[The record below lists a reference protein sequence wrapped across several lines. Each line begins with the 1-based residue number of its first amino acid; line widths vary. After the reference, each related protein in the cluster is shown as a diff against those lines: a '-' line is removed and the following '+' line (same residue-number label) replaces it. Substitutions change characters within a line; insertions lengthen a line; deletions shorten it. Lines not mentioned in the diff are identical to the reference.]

1 MIKTINSVGAIAAFM
16 LCGFQ
21 NASAATINEVFTESY
36 QCNSVNLRAQSG
48 ITQQQLRSSC
58 DEISETETDF
68 YSFFNTNASSPLP
81 NDNNT
86 TLDVYIYLS
95 SAEYKANG
103 QAHFGINTDNGGM
116 YLEGTPSNSANQAKF
131 ISHICED
138 SWVPFSCAYTGQ
150 VYNLQHE
157 YVHYL
162 DGRFNVSGPFGTFT
176 YNAGLT
182 EGLADFLANGT
193 NYTRTLNSLSGKEIP
208 PFYNILS
215 ADYNHPDLYQWG
227 YMAIHYM
234 NANHRSDY
242 DDIINA
248 LRSGS
253 TATYQTTLKNVSDRI
268 GDGFSDYV
276 QSLTSATAMS
286 YVALPEDNNFGS
298 CNLEQRYIRYVDDSS
313 TSNLSVL
320 NNTSVPLRLMW
331 IDNVTGSAGTQEI
344 ALLTQGQ
351 QYNNS
356 FWREND
362 RFVMMSE
369 NRECVGVGIV
379 GQTASFSVE
388 PSLVNN
394 LVPDT
399 LPAANEI
406 GSCSLERPYFKT
418 TNTTNVTVTNNSN
431 EVMQVRWVNYVTG
444 ARSDTVYATL
454 NVGESYTGTTWQAG
468 DRMVFVDSL
477 NSCKGVVSLTPG
489 ENVYSI
495 NGDVQNNAPTANIN
509 GTYNGVVNIAVNFTS
524 AGSTDNDGSIEAF
537 RWDFGDGAVSTLA
550 NPSHAYNSQGVYDV
564 RLTVTDNEGATNTTS
579 TKVTI
584 SAEDIIPG
592 NTLPNICTTQAP
604 ITGGNLVAGNT
615 VCLGNSPV
623 IWLSIANISGHD
635 SVKIRTSHGSGD
647 LSINYDNSGWPT
659 GTNSDDGFSND
670 IGNSECIYVSGGSN
684 YWGNLKISNSNG
696 TASILVE
703 FDTPGCNVNE
713 NQNTPPTAYSNGSY
727 LGTVN
732 NSISFSSAG
741 SSDTEGPIVSYSW
754 NFGDGKISTL
764 MNPSHTYT
772 AVGDYNV
779 ELTVTDSDGATDTV
793 VTTASISAELSGG
806 DAVIDACA
814 IESPISGWIE
824 QSDDICVPSGSWVNA
839 IAYYGINVP
848 LGTNKVVIMTAH
860 GSGNGNLY
868 YKSSGWA
875 SGNSYDQRS
884 DNPDNAEFITI
895 NNPRAGYHYFSIV
908 GEHNGM
914 SIKFDFE

>member
-1 MIKTINSVGAIAAFM
+1 MIKTMSLTGGIAVFL
-16 LCGFQ
+16 LCGVQ
-21 NASAATINEVFTESY
+21 SASAATIDEVFTEMY
-36 QCNSVNLRAQSG
+36 QCNSVNLRAQTG
-48 ITQQQLRSSC
+48 ITQQQLRNSC
-58 DEISETETDF
+58 DEIAETETDF

-116 YLEGTPSNSANQAKF
+116 YLEGTPSNSTNQAKF

-138 SWVPFSCAYTGQ
+138 NWVPFSCAYTGQ

-208 PFYNILS
+208 PLYNILS

-253 TATYQTTLKNVSDRI
+253 TATYQATLKNVSNRI

-286 YVALPEDNNFGS
+286 YVALPENNNFGS

-331 IDNVTGSAGTQEI
+331 IDNVTGNAGTQEI

-351 QYNNS
+351 QYNNN

-362 RFVMMSE
+362 RFIMMSE
-369 NRECVGVGIV
+369 NRECVGVGVV
-379 GQTASFSVE
+379 GQTANFSIDQN
-388 PSLVNN
+388 LVNAV
-394 LVPDT
+394 VPDV
-399 LPAANEI
+399 LPESNEI

-418 TNTTNVTVTNNSN
+418 DTATNVQVTNNSD
-431 EVMQVRWVNYVTG
+431 EVMEVRWVNYVTG
-444 ARSDTVYATL
+444 VRSDTVYATL

-495 NGDVQNNAPTANIN
+495 NGNIQNIAPTANIN
-509 GTYNGVVNIAVNFTS
+509 GTYSGIENTAISFSSV
-524 AGSTDNDGSIEAF
+524 GSIDSDGSIDVF
-537 RWDFGDGAVSTLA
+537 RWDFGDGSVSTTA
-550 NPSHAYNSQGVYDV
+550 NPSHVYSAQGTYKVS
-564 RLTVTDNEGATNTTS
+564 LTVTDNFGAASTVSTT
-579 TKVTI
+579 VII
-584 SAEDIIPG
+584 SAGGTAPVT
-592 NTLPNICTTQAP
+592 NLPNTCATQNVV
-604 ITGGNLVAGNT
+604 TRGSLTAGNA
-615 VCLGNSPV
+615 VCLGNSAT

-635 SVKIRTSHGSGD
+635 SVTIRTAHGSGD
-647 LSINYDNSGWPT
+647 LSLNYDNTGWPT
-659 GTNSDDGFSND
+659 GTNLDDGISNNN
-670 IGNSECIYVSGGSN
+670 GNSECIHVVGGAN
-684 YWGNLKISNSNG
+684 YWGNIKVVGSNG

-703 FDTPGCNVNE
+703 FDTVGCGINESENTAPIANANGVYTGIVNDII
-713 NQNTPPTAYSNGSY
+713 T
-727 LGTVN
+727 
-732 NSISFSSAG
+732 FSSAG
-741 SSDTEGPIVSYSW
+741 SSDNEGPIASYSW
-754 NFGDGKISTL
+754 SFGDGVTSTL
-764 MNPSHTYT
+764 MNPSHNYS
-772 AVGDYNV
+772 AAGNYDVV
-779 ELTVTDSDGATDTV
+779 LTVTDINGLTGTA
-793 VTTASISAELSGG
+793 VTTALIVANPT
-806 DAVIDACA
+806 DNNVVDACA
-814 IESPISGWIE
+814 TESAISGWVGHN
-824 QSDDICVPSGSWVNA
+824 DDICVPSGSRSNA

-848 LGTNKVVIMTAH
+848 SGTNKVVINTAY
-860 GSGNGNLY
+860 GTGNGNLY
-868 YKSSGWA
+868 YKSTGWA
-875 SGNSYDQRS
+875 NENSYDQRS
-884 DNPDNAEFITI
+884 ENPDNAESITI
-895 NNPRAGYHYFSIV
+895 NNPRVGYHYFSVV
-908 GEHNGM
+908 GEHSGM
-914 SIKFDFE
+914 SVKFDFE